1 MPYDYLKTPWTSK
14 EEYRWKFHHNKF
26 KLNLQ
31 FNFKLN
37 QIKTTYNMYECVT
50 ISEVL
55 SVYIYLLNVSFK
67 SRDCYN
73 GKKPKE

>member
-1 MPYDYLKTPWTSK
+1 MNDIFKWRHLKTMLK
-14 EEYRWKFHHNKF
+14 MNNIF
-26 KLNLQ
+26 KWRHLKTVPA
-31 FNFKLN
+31 FKTVSAF
-37 QIKTTYNMYECVT
+37 KTT
-50 ISEVL
+50 VL